1 MKGRTPAIAKIDN
14 LIVRS
19 WQDENY
25 IVPDLQKLGGCKE
38 EASFLGKIFP
48 IQKKFERQN
57 FVTGIFSKQ
66 FFLVFTNF

>member
-19 WQDENY
+19 WRDENY

-38 EASFLGKIFP
+38 EASFLGKFLKNIETS
-48 IQKKFERQN
+48 KFWHR
-57 FVTGIFSKQ
+57 
-66 FFLVFTNF
+66 